1 MPMRCAFTK
10 KTGNR
15 VLLLCSGLMLLLLA
29 YFAWT
34 TVYSSDD
41 YWYSTFWDHGLS
53 HYLELMDYHYREFNG
68 RVLVHVLAH
77 LVLNFDRW
85 VFVVMCCGLCG
96 TVCYAVKLGAGME
109 GDRFLTAVCLFFVG
123 MLCMP
128 LQIFNQGVMWISASC
143 NYFFPAALAC
153 LTAASMERESKW
165 SYPLA
170 FLCGA
175 TTEQMGLAAIILTA
189 VYAVLGAVRRKGFWK
204 KLSCTL
210 LAMAGAL
217 TIFLSPA
224 TANRAGSRVRM
235 DSFSEI
241 LKTLRKCILQEA
253 EILTANPAPL
263 AVMLGILF
271 LGAAFLR
278 REKGRKFP
286 GVVAVIGGILLL
298 AGWVSG
304 DEMRVAGFV
313 VAFIAMTVIAVLLMT
328 GGHFFIGGLTL
339 MGLVAAAVMLPTNTV
354 APRVLLPV
362 YFLLLVSA
370 CILAAETVR
379 HRLTVAV
386 MGMVLAVVV
395 SIPAVA
401 GYWNNYQV
409 DRMNERFAREDRV
422 GNTVRYCTD
431 YDMDYTW
438 VKADFDSY
446 FRTKYLESIGMPKDS
461 KVAFFSRYEERIPI
475 RYGDLILACS
485 LRTESDGTWMLPL
498 REVIETMGGSLEWT
512 ADRRAVELDG
522 VVLVLEPVGVSEFRV
537 CSEDEREFLVGWCT
551 WASST
556 YCDAALFE
564 EGLGITVRMDPDS
577 GCCYLE
583 K

>member
-1 MPMRCAFTK
+1 MPMKCAFTG
-10 KTGNR
+10 KTGNK
-15 VLLLCSGLMLLLLA
+15 VLLLCSGMMLLLLA

-41 YWYSTFWDHGLS
+41 YWYSTFWDQGLS

-77 LVLNFDRW
+77 LVLHFDRW
-85 VFVVMCCGLCG
+85 AFVVMCCGLCCA
-96 TVCYAVKLGAGME
+96 VCRAMALGSGME

-143 NYFFPAALAC
+143 NYFFPAALVC
-153 LTAASMERESKW
+153 LMAAAMERESKW

-175 TTEQMGLAAIILTA
+175 TTEQMGPSALVLAAA
-189 VYAVLGAVRRKGFWK
+189 YAVCGAVRRRGLWRN
-204 KLSCTL
+204 LCCTL
-210 LAMAGAL
+210 LSAAGAL
-217 TIFLSPA
+217 TVFLSPA
-224 TANRAGSRVRM
+224 TASRAGARVRM
-235 DSFSEI
+235 DSLADI
-241 LKTLRKCILQEA
+241 LETLRKCILQEA

-263 AVMLGILF
+263 AVMLGILV
-271 LGAAFLR
+271 LGAVVLR
-278 REKGRKFP
+278 RERGWKCP
-286 GVVAVIGGILLL
+286 GAVAVIGGIALL

-304 DEMRVAGFV
+304 EGVRVAGFSA
-313 VAFIAMTVIAVLLMT
+313 AFIALAVMAVLLMA
-328 GGHFFIGGLTL
+328 GGRCFAGGLTL
-339 MGLVAAAVMLPTNTV
+339 TGLAAAAVMLPTNTV

-362 YFLLLVSA
+362 YLLLLVSV
-370 CILAAETVR
+370 CLLAAQTLR
-379 HRLTVAV
+379 HRTVVAV
-386 MGMVLAVVV
+386 AGLVLAVVV

-409 DRMNERFAREDRV
+409 DRMNEEFAREARD

-438 VKADFDSY
+438 IKADFDSY

-461 KVAFFSRYEERIPI
+461 KVAFFSRFEETIPI
-475 RYGDLILACS
+475 LYGDQTLAGS
-485 LRTESDGTWMLPL
+485 LRTEPDGTWMLPL

-522 VVLVLEPVGVSEFRV
+522 AVLVLEPVGDSGFRV
-537 CSEDEREFLVGWCT
+537 CP
-551 WASST
+551 
-556 YCDAALFE
+556 
-564 EGLGITVRMDPDS
+564 EG
-577 GCCYLE
+577 
-583 K
+583 